1 MKKLD
6 TRARSLLMVG
16 MLFMAAMTLASTFVN
31 VYLIRLTDDLGLII
45 LQNIANYVALL
56 GSFLLGTKLLKKVS
70 MNTILKLGIFSV
82 IIYYFSILLLK
93 EKASDFLILLGVFN
107 GVGNG
112 LYYFGFN
119 VLVGKVVS
127 EQGRA
132 SFFGLQSSFSYIF
145 GVVAPA
151 VSGFVIVS
159 FTELAGYYV
168 LFGCSLVLFVI
179 AILLLSRLKNVS
191 VESEYHILRALTS
204 KNKYWFTNLYINTSF
219 GMREV
224 IYTQVFIVFAY
235 KIITN
240 EQIVGNLNSM
250 MSLIGVFSGIFI
262 ASKFTSRT
270 QKKFYLL
277 AGILYFLAFMSLAI
291 FGNQITIIFT
301 YVVLGLVICWYN
313 VIFQGLKYKLSSY
326 TIEGTSESD
335 YIIATEFP
343 MALGRIVGLVVSLLL
358 HQVLGDIVYQV
369 LFAVI
374 SIMLLIDYVVI
385 ERSVHWLQRE

>member
-6 TRARSLLMVG
+6 QRARSLLMVG

-31 VYLIRLTDDLGLII
+31 VYLIRLTDNLGLII
-45 LQNIANYVALL
+45 LQNIANYAALL
-56 GSFLLGTKLLKKVS
+56 GAFLLGTKLLKKIS
-70 MNTILKLGIFSV
+70 MNTILKMGIFSV

-93 EKASDFLILLGVFN
+93 EKASDYLVLLGVFN
-107 GVGNG
+107 GIGNG

-127 EQGRA
+127 EKARA
-132 SFFGLQSSFSYIF
+132 SFFGFQSSFSYIF
-145 GVVAPA
+145 GVIAPA
-151 VSGFVIVS
+151 VSGFIIVS
-159 FTELAGYYV
+159 FTKLAGYYV
-168 LFGCSLVLFVI
+168 LFGCSLVLFAI
-179 AILLLSRLKNVS
+179 AIFLLSKLEGVK
-191 VESEYHILRALTS
+191 VESEYHVLKALTS
-204 KNKYWFTNLYINTSF
+204 KNKYWFTNFYINTSF

-240 EQIVGNLNSM
+240 EQVVGNLNSM

-262 ASKFTSRT
+262 ASKFTNRS

-277 AGILYFLAFMSLAI
+277 AGILYFIAFISLAI
-291 FGNQITIIFT
+291 FGNQMAIIFT
-301 YVVLGLVICWYN
+301 YIVLGLVICWYQ
-313 VIFQGLKYKLSSY
+313 VVFQGLKYKLSSY

-343 MALGRIVGLVVSLLL
+343 MALGRIVGLAISLSLNLLL
-358 HQVLGDIVYQV
+358 GESVYQI

-374 SIMLLIDYVVI
+374 SVMLLIDYVVI
-385 ERSVHWLQRE
+385 EKSVHWLQRE